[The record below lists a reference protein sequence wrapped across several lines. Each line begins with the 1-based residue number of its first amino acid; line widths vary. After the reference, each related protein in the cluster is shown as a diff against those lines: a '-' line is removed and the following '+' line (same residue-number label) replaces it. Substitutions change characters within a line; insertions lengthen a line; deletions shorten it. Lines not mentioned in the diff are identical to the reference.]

1 MRKIQRPNLGQLTW
15 SLIPSLIF
23 SMLFILTHSIHWWM
37 IYAAIVFLGIYGIL
51 VTYFCIR
58 QKCYKQLGFA
68 YINTALYAAFIGL
81 IVYINT

>member
-1 MRKIQRPNLGQLTW
+1 
-15 SLIPSLIF
+15 
-23 SMLFILTHSIHWWM
+23 M